1 MEGMF
6 DVYLWESAERPGA
19 RLMPFDDVLG

>member
-1 MEGMF
+1 MF